1 MKRSLLTTSARL
13 RSALAA
19 FALGLAGCIPAS
31 GQFELAEPLGSQEGA
46 TVSNTEVRSV
56 SAGKCLATEGAST
69 ANGARTVIWTCNGS
83 SAQQWTIPSVGFIGE
98 VKLSN
103 GRCLDVLNN
112 ATANSSAV
120 GIWDCT
126 GGNNQKWERTSA
138 EQLRSVSANRC
149 LDVYGNNT
157 ADGTYNVIYDCGT
170 ANNQKWRTATA
181 ISGAAVKS
189 TSSAKCLATEG
200 ASPVSGTK
208 TIIKTCDSSTNQNW
222 TLPAVGTSGEV
233 KHSSGRCLNV
243 SGGSTANAASVIIS
257 DCDGSTHQQWN
268 RTPLDELKGVASS
281 RCADV
286 NAQSTADG
294 ASIIIW
300 DCSGQ
305 TNQKWTQGTS
315 SSDQPLGGG
324 AGWTRTF
331 EDSFNGTSL
340 DMTAWIDHESWEN
353 GGYGSG
359 DWGWIRVPTPSTNL
373 SVANGS
379 VALKVRRESGLPTW
393 TRGDGTVVQRT
404 HTTAHISTKN
414 KQVVPANTVSY
425 IEARMKVPDNNCTL
439 PSLWL
444 LGNGTWSTT
453 GEVDILEFFNN
464 ASEKGM
470 PAYTVHY
477 PRDVWTNPPGTAFND
492 VWVTHPDTLVTRSDL
507 PNTWHTWGL
516 YRDSTK
522 MELRID
528 GVLIATLEPN
538 KSYPTWDNH
547 NIRLPPMLFTN
558 DMNIRLSYG
567 VGGHQS
573 SGLTNSQCVD
583 GDFLIDY
590 VRVWRK

>member
-1 MKRSLLTTSARL
+1 MKRNIEKAVHAGTGTTPRIARLTPAARL
-13 RSALAA
+13 RAALAA
-19 FALGLAGCIPAS
+19 LALGLAGCTPA
-31 GQFELAEPLGSQEGA
+31 FEQIEPAGSLGSQEGA

-69 ANGARTVIWTCNGS
+69 ANGVRSVIWTCNGS

-98 VKLSN
+98 VKLSS

-112 ATANSSAV
+112 ATANGSAV

-138 EQLRSVSANRC
+138 DQLRSVSANRC
-149 LDVYGNNT
+149 LDVYGKNT
-157 ADGTYNVIYDCGT
+157 ADGTYNIIYDC
-170 ANNQKWRTATA
+170 N
-181 ISGAAVKS
+181 
-189 TSSAKCLATEG
+189 
-200 ASPVSGTK
+200 
-208 TIIKTCDSSTNQNW
+208 
-222 TLPAVGTSGEV
+222 
-233 KHSSGRCLNV
+233 
-243 SGGSTANAASVIIS
+243 
-257 DCDGSTHQQWN
+257 
-268 RTPLDELKGVASS
+268 
-281 RCADV
+281 
-286 NAQSTADG
+286 
-294 ASIIIW
+294 
-300 DCSGQ
+300 GQ

-324 AGWTRTF
+324 TGWTKTF

-340 DMTAWIDHESWEN
+340 DMNTWMDHESWES
-353 GGYGSG
+353 GGYGAG

-373 SVANGS
+373 AVANGS
-379 VALKVRRESGLPTW
+379 VALKVRREAGLPTW
-393 TRGDGTVVQRT
+393 TRSDGTVVQRT

-425 IEARMKVPDNNCTL
+425 IEARMKAPDNNCTL

-464 ASEKGM
+464 ATEKGM
-470 PAYTVHY
+470 PAFTVHY

-492 VWVTHPDTLVTRSDL
+492 VWVTHSNTLVTRSDL

-516 YRDSTK
+516 YRDSTR

-528 GVLIATLEPN
+528 GTLIATFEPN

-573 SGLTNSQCVD
+573 AGLTNSQCVD

-590 VRVWRK
+590 VKVWRK

>member
-1 MKRSLLTTSARL
+1 MERSIEVVNPTPLARL
-13 RSALAA
+13 CSALAA
-19 FALGLAGCIPAS
+19 FAFGLAGCTLAAE
-31 GQFELAEPLGSQEGA
+31 QVELAEPLGSQEGA

-69 ANGARTVIWTCNGS
+69 ANGVRSVIWTCNGS
-83 SAQQWTIPSVGFIGE
+83 SSQKWTIPSVGFIGE
-98 VKLSN
+98 VKLSS

-112 ATANSSAV
+112 ATANGSAV

-138 EQLRSVSANRC
+138 EQLKSVSTNRC
-149 LDVYGNNT
+149 LDVYGTNT
-157 ADGTYNVIYDCGT
+157 ADGTYNIIYDCST
-170 ANNQKWRTATA
+170 ATNQKWRPPTAPA
-181 ISGAAVKS
+181 GAAVKS

-200 ASPVSGTK
+200 ASSVSGTK

-222 TLPAVGTSGEV
+222 VLPAVGTSGEV
-233 KHSSGRCLNV
+233 THSSGLCLNV
-243 SGGSTANAASVIIS
+243 SGGATTNGASLTLAN
-257 DCDGSTHQQWN
+257 CDGGNHQKWS
-268 RTPLDELKGVASS
+268 RTALDELKGVASA

-294 ASIIIW
+294 ASIILW
-300 DCSGQ
+300 DCNGQ
-305 TNQKWTQGTS
+305 ANQKWTQGTA

-324 AGWTRTF
+324 AGWTKTF
-331 EDSFNGTSL
+331 EDLFNGTSL
-340 DMTAWIDHESWEN
+340 DMSAWIDHESWES
-353 GGYGSG
+353 GGYAAG
-359 DWGWIRVPTPSTNL
+359 DWGWVRVPTPSTNL

-379 VALKVRRESGLPTW
+379 VALKVRRESGLPN
-393 TRGDGTVVQRT
+393 QRT

-414 KQVVPANTVSY
+414 KQVVPANTTSY

-464 ASEKGM
+464 AYEKGM
-470 PAYTVHY
+470 PAFTVHY
-477 PRDVWTNPPGTAFND
+477 PRDVWTQPPGTAFND
-492 VWVTHPDTLVTRSDL
+492 VWVTHSNSLVTRSDL

-516 YRDSTK
+516 YRDSTR

-528 GVLIATLEPN
+528 GALIATFEPN
-538 KSYPTWDNH
+538 KSYSTWDNH
-547 NIRLPPMLFTN
+547 NVPLPPMLFTN
-558 DMNIRLSYG
+558 EMNIRFSYG

-590 VRVWRK
+590 IKVWRK